1 MFIDYRL
8 KEGLKSSSIYLPS
21 DWITFTDQGPAE
33 DLGRFGGLVW
43 FCCCVTHKIH
53 LEKKFRFVCYG
64 QLTPCLYHHIGSNKT
79 PLAYQVL
86 AYQELDLM
94 QQIRLSGMPVGI
106 GIEPLLQGAISQH
119 VLAYDPAS
127 QSKV

>member
-1 MFIDYRL
+1 MFGSVVVSHTKYT
-8 KEGLKSSSIYLPS
+8 E
-21 DWITFTDQGPAE
+21 
-33 DLGRFGGLVW
+33 
-43 FCCCVTHKIH
+43 
-53 LEKKFRFVCYG
+53 EKKFIFVCSG

-86 AYQELDLM
+86 AKM

-106 GIEPLLQGAISQH
+106 GIEPLLQEAVSQH